1 MVATHPIRLGT
12 RGSALA
18 RWQAEHVQALLAKLG
33 HECELVIIRT
43 EGDRRTDVPL
53 ASIGGKGLFTED
65 IERRL
70 LDNSLD
76 CAVHSLKDVPSAL
89 PPGLVLAATLE
100 REDPRDALVA
110 AAGTSLMQLPHGARL
125 GTSSLR
131 RQAQALALRPDL
143 RCENV
148 RGNVDTRLRRWRAG
162 DYDALLLAAA
172 GLRRL
177 GLADVIAE
185 YLDPGVFCPS
195 AGQGVLALECR
206 AGDAAALA
214 ALAPLNHAPT
224 ASAITAERALL
235 LNLHCGCESPVGA
248 YARWQDGQ
256 LRLSAVVAS
265 PDGTRIVRHQAAGLK
280 PESLAAEVAEHL
292 LSNGAREL
300 L

>member
-1 MVATHPIRLGT
+1 MAATHPIRLGT

-33 HECELVIIRT
+33 HDCELVIIRT

-100 REDPRDALVA
+100 RDDPRDALVA

-185 YLDPGVFCPS
+185 YLDPDVFCPS

-206 AGDAAALA
+206 ADDAAALA

-224 ASAITAERALL
+224 ASAIKAERALL
-235 LNLHCGCESPVGA
+235 LNLNCGCESPVGA
-248 YARWQDGQ
+248 FARWHEGRLQ
-256 LRLSAVVAS
+256 LSAVVAS
-265 PDGTRIVRHQAAGLK
+265 PDGTRIVRHQAAGLD
-280 PESLAAEVAEHL
+280 AH
-292 LSNGAREL
+292 ARCARGL
-300 L
+300 